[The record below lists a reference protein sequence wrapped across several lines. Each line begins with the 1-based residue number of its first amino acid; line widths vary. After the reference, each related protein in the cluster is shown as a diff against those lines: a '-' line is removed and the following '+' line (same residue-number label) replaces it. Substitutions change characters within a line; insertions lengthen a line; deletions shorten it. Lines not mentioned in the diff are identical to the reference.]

1 MMTFLICTVGWCF
14 YFNGKFDTQC
24 MTNDLNHAIAVAT
37 IRIVAGILFFF
48 QGYDKVFKI
57 GTRQVQQAMRAQ
69 LEGKAFPE
77 GLLSLIVILTSYI
90 ELLCGFLLI
99 LGLFKFYSIYLL
111 CMSLVLVVTG
121 FSYAK
126 PMWEN
131 NHLFIR
137 LILLV
142 TLLLTPVE
150 WDRFSLDFIF
160 SLTDLN
166 N

>member
-1 MMTFLICTVGWCF
+1 MIT
-14 YFNGKFDTQC
+14 
-24 MTNDLNHAIAVAT
+24 DLNHAIAIVT
-37 IRIVAGILFFF
+37 IRVVAGILFFF

-57 GTRQVQQAMRAQ
+57 GTSQVQQAMRMQ
-69 LEGKAFPE
+69 LGGKAFPE

-111 CMSLVLVVTG
+111 CLSLILVVTG

-131 NHLFIR
+131 NHLFVR

-142 TLLLTPVE
+142 TLLMTPGE

-160 SLTDLN
+160 LLSKLN